1 MSSNIDFSK
10 GKVQLVVK
18 NNKFYINL
26 SGNILEAIELSGDK
40 VNITNNLN
48 VNNDISLSGNLF
60 CPSRFIIDPHVYNDN
75 SGTVVIKGN
84 LEVEGTKTIINSSQL
99 DISDLNIVLAKNY
112 SNIDQI
118 SNAGIKISNN
128 DIATLLYNNNKWN
141 TNIPFLIS
149 GDLDICGGKINNYI
163 LDSSLSKI
171 FRDISINDNS
181 INLILSDISRIDSS
195 LSYIFVNG
203 VASSTSSSI
212 VNNAVFTS
220 LSGRVDVLDS
230 SMKYLFEN
238 GVTSSEISFNDAS
251 FGNIDISGIINLNPI
266 NTLNSSTIKLL
277 ENLDAK
283 FNNVN
288 ISGDLN
294 ILGENTIIDS
304 SNIEIKNNRILFNT
318 KNTLQD
324 VGIDISYSDTS
335 AHFLYNKDTNTWST
349 EDSSLKTNNID
360 LSGIINLY
368 PQNSVNIGTINS
380 LQNLD
385 VSFNNVDISGIFKL
399 NGIDISNR
407 LNNLDTSLSS
417 LLQNSNTSDDVS
429 FNNVDISGILKGN
442 ISNNNKLLLD
452 SHIIPTENAQYDLG
466 SAEKKIRHLFLSDN
480 SLWIGDNNK
489 IDISNGE
496 IQLKKRNIGKI
507 PKIITDLSSDLCN
520 NDITLLQVKYPNII
534 IEPDISSIPIDK
546 WLLIAKQLNPD
557 SNIEIDELFDT
568 DPDKNID
575 LFAKIKDLEQKIKVL
590 ETNTNTNTNTETNTL
605 TLTVENDETTNTD
618 TNLGDLTVG

>member
-1 MSSNIDFSK
+1 MSSKIDFS
-10 GKVQLVVK
+10 GSKVQLVVK
-18 NNKFYINL
+18 NNKFNINIL
-26 SGNILEAIELSGDK
+26 KDNSDNVLEAIELSSNN

-48 VNNDISLSGNLF
+48 VNNDISLAGNLF

-84 LEVEGTKTIINSSQL
+84 LEVLGTKTIINSSQL
-99 DISDLNIVLAKNY
+99 DVSDINIVLAKNY
-112 SNIDQI
+112 SNVDQI
-118 SNAGIKISNN
+118 SNAGIKITNN

-141 TNIPFLIS
+141 SNISFLIS

-163 LDSSLSKI
+163 LDSSLTKI

-203 VASSTSSSI
+203 VGSSTSSSI
-212 VNNAVFTS
+212 VND
-220 LSGRVDVLDS
+220 LSFIALSDKVDTLDLS
-230 SMKYLFEN
+230 VNYLFEN
-238 GVTSSEISFNDAS
+238 GITNTEISFNDAS

-277 ENLDAK
+277 QNLDAS
-283 FNNVN
+283 FNSVN

-294 ILGENTIIDS
+294 VVGENTIIDS
-304 SNIEIKNNRILFNT
+304 SNIEIKNNRILFNP
-318 KNTLQD
+318 KNTSQD
-324 VGIDISYSDTS
+324 VGIDISYLDTS
-335 AHFLYNKDTNTWST
+335 AHFLYNKNTNTWST
-349 EDSSLKTNNID
+349 EHSSLKTNNID

-385 VSFNNVDISGIFKL
+385 VSFNNL
-399 NGIDISNR
+399 
-407 LNNLDTSLSS
+407 
-417 LLQNSNTSDDVS
+417 
-429 FNNVDISGILKGN
+429 DISGILKGN
-442 ISNNNKLLLD
+442 IANNNTLSLG

-507 PKIITDLSSDLCN
+507 PKIITDLSSDLSN
-520 NDITLLQVKYPNII
+520 ITFDNLKSNFSNII
-534 IEPDISSIPIDK
+534 PINVYDISSIPIDK
-546 WLLIAKQLNPD
+546 WLLIAKD
-557 SNIEIDELFDT
+557 ISSTSNITIDDVFDT
-568 DPDKNID
+568 DPNKNID
-575 LFAKIKDLEQKIKVL
+575 LFAKIKDLEQKIYLL
-590 ETNTNTNTNTETNTL
+590 ENPL
-605 TLTVENDETTNTD
+605 TIGSDDTTNPD
-618 TNLGDLTVG
+618 PISGGLTELQ

>member
-1 MSSNIDFSK
+1 MSSKIDFS
-10 GKVQLVVK
+10 GSKVQLLVK
-18 NNKFYINL
+18 NNKFNINIL
-26 SGNILEAIELSGDK
+26 KDNSGNVLEAIELSSNN

-48 VNNDISLSGNLF
+48 VNNDISLVGNLF

-84 LEVEGTKTIINSSQL
+84 LEVLGTKTIINSSQL
-99 DISDLNIVLAKNY
+99 DVSDINIVLAKNY
-112 SNIDQI
+112 SNVDQI
-118 SNAGIKISNN
+118 SNAGIKITNN

-141 TNIPFLIS
+141 SNIPFLIS
-149 GDLDICGGKINNYI
+149 GDLDISGGKINNFI

-171 FRDISINDNS
+171 FNDVSINDNS
-181 INLILSDISRIDSS
+181 INLIISDISNLLKIGNDASFNNLDISGTLKLNNIDISNKLSILDSSLSKIFNDVSINDNSINLIISDISRIDSS

-203 VASSTSSSI
+203 VGSSTSSSI
-212 VNNAVFTS
+212 VNNQSFIS
-220 LSGRVDVLDS
+220 LSGRVDILDLS
-230 SMKYLFEN
+230 VSHLFEN
-238 GVTSSEISFNDAS
+238 GITRNEISFNDAS

-277 ENLDAK
+277 ENLDAS
-283 FNNVN
+283 FNSVN

-294 ILGENTIIDS
+294 VLGENTIIDS
-304 SNIEIKNNRILFNT
+304 SNIEIKNNRILFNP
-318 KNTLQD
+318 KNTSQN
-324 VGIDISYSDTS
+324 VGIDISYLDTS

-385 VSFNNVDISGIFKL
+385 VSFNNVDISGI
-399 NGIDISNR
+399 
-407 LNNLDTSLSS
+407 
-417 LLQNSNTSDDVS
+417 
-429 FNNVDISGILKGN
+429 LKGN

-466 SAEKKIRHLFLSDN
+466 SAEKKIRHLYLSDN

-496 IQLKKRNIGKI
+496 IQFKKRNIGKI
-507 PKIITDLSSDLCN
+507 PKIITDLSSDLSN
-520 NDITLLQVKYPNII
+520 ITFDNLKMKFSNII
-534 IEPDISSIPIDK
+534 PINVYDINSISVEK
-546 WLLIAKQLNPD
+546 WLLIAKD
-557 SNIEIDELFDT
+557 ISSTSNIVIEDIFDT
-568 DPDKNID
+568 DPNKNLD
-575 LFAKIKDLEQKIKVL
+575 LFAKIKDLERRIYLL
-590 ETNTNTNTNTETNTL
+590 ENK
-605 TLTVENDETTNTD
+605 
-618 TNLGDLTVG
+618 

>member
-1 MSSNIDFSK
+1 MSSKIDFS
-10 GKVQLVVK
+10 GSKVQLLVK
-18 NNKFYINL
+18 NNKFNINIL
-26 SGNILEAIELSGDK
+26 KDSSGNVLEAIELSSNN

-149 GDLDICGGKINNYI
+149 GDLDICGGRINNYI

-171 FRDISINDNS
+171 FSDVSINDNS
-181 INLILSDISRIDSS
+181 INLIISDISNLLKIGNDASFNNLDISGTLKFNNIDISNKLYILDSSLIKIFSDVSINDNSINLIISDISRIDSS
-195 LSYIFVNG
+195 LSYIFLNG
-203 VASSTSSSI
+203 VGTSTSSSI
-212 VNNAVFTS
+212 VNDAVFTS

-230 SMKYLFEN
+230 SMKHLFEN
-238 GVTSSEISFNDAS
+238 GITNSEISFNDAS

-277 ENLDAK
+277 ENLDAR
-283 FNNVN
+283 FHNVN

-335 AHFLYNKDTNTWST
+335 AHFLYIYESNSWTTGN
-349 EDSSLKTNNID
+349 SSLKTNNID

-368 PQNSVNIGTINS
+368 PQNSVNIGTI
-380 LQNLD
+380 
-385 VSFNNVDISGIFKL
+385 K
-399 NGIDISNR
+399 
-407 LNNLDTSLSS
+407 
-417 LLQNSNTSDDVS
+417 
-429 FNNVDISGILKGN
+429 
-442 ISNNNKLLLD
+442 
-452 SHIIPTENAQYDLG
+452 
-466 SAEKKIRHLFLSDN
+466 
-480 SLWIGDNNK
+480 
-489 IDISNGE
+489 
-496 IQLKKRNIGKI
+496 
-507 PKIITDLSSDLCN
+507 
-520 NDITLLQVKYPNII
+520 
-534 IEPDISSIPIDK
+534 
-546 WLLIAKQLNPD
+546 
-557 SNIEIDELFDT
+557 
-568 DPDKNID
+568 
-575 LFAKIKDLEQKIKVL
+575 
-590 ETNTNTNTNTETNTL
+590 
-605 TLTVENDETTNTD
+605 
-618 TNLGDLTVG
+618 